1 MPLTFLVPAFLVGLV
16 AVGVPLLLHLRRRDR
31 QRPTPF
37 PSLMFLSRL
46 PIRTERRRRIT
57 DWPLLLLRALVIL
70 LLVAAFA
77 RPFLRSGEAS
87 ETGAAG
93 LTVLLLDRSAS
104 MGADGIGTSWR
115 DSALA
120 VISALP
126 SGRRIAVVS
135 FDADATVV
143 LAPTGDI
150 AAARASLD
158 QVPEPAGP
166 TRFGSGLRAAAGLLA
181 GESVP
186 GEVVVVSDM
195 QQSGRASSAP
205 PALPAGT
212 VVRSVVLEPTT
223 RDNAGVVAVE
233 VEPVP
238 GGTLRRAVIE
248 ARLARSGGDSSRQE
262 TVTLMLDGREM
273 ATREATIPA
282 DAGARVRFDTVEF
295 SRSDAR
301 VEVHLTPDQFSSDD
315 RFVGVIPAIAPTK
328 VILVV
333 PTDVRT
339 DELRYLESALKI
351 GSDPTFVVQRT
362 TRLDPSI
369 LGDESVVVLFDVGM
383 PSDALG
389 TTLDAWL
396 RGGGGIV
403 ALVGDRLARRGSL
416 GADIATEFG
425 RAPERR
431 QPAVLGGVVLS
442 HPALEP
448 VREAGAAGFAQL
460 HIRRVT
466 RFTPAEGL
474 TVLARFDD
482 DLPALA
488 AGAVGQGRVVVS
500 AIPPDLAG
508 GDFPLQPLFLP
519 YMRGILGWAAS
530 ATVRPLA
537 HVAGESW
544 TIPGTVASPVVR
556 GPDGSTTR
564 VAGGRGALTF
574 RLSGFHEL
582 HDSRVDGVPLATLA
596 VNLPPAESDLTPMS
610 PDELLLGVTELG
622 ATDATGDLAPAEV
635 ARAREARQANWR
647 WVLLAVVA
655 ALVGEAF
662 LASRGWRGT
671 APPSALGS
679 DPQGE
684 TR

>member
-1 MPLTFLVPAFLVGLV
+1 MPLGFLVPAFLVGLV
-16 AVGVPLLLHLRRRDR
+16 AIGVPLLLHLRRRDR
-31 QRPTPF
+31 QRPMPF

-46 PIRTERRRRIT
+46 PIRTQRRRRIT

-104 MGADGIGTSWR
+104 MAADEIGMSWH
-115 DSALA
+115 DFALA
-120 VISALP
+120 VLGALP
-126 SGRRIAVVS
+126 SGRRVAVVT
-135 FDADATVV
+135 FDADATVL

-158 QVPEPAGP
+158 QVPAPGGP
-166 TRFGSGLRAAAGLLA
+166 TRFGAGLRAAAGLLA

-186 GEVVVVSDM
+186 GEVVLVSDM
-195 QQSGRASSAP
+195 QQSGRASGAP

-212 VVRSVVLEPTT
+212 VVRSVVVEPAS
-223 RDNAGVVAVE
+223 RDNTGVVAVD

-248 ARLARSGGDSSRQE
+248 ARLARSGGDSARQT
-262 TVTLMLDGREM
+262 TVALLVDGREL
-273 ATREATIPA
+273 ATREVTVPP

-295 SRSDAR
+295 ARSDAR
-301 VEVHLTPDQFSSDD
+301 LEVQLTPDRFTADD
-315 RFVGVIPAIAPTK
+315 RFVGVIPALAPTR
-328 VILVV
+328 VVLVV

-339 DELRYLESALKI
+339 DEVRYLESALKI

-362 TRLDPSI
+362 TRLDPHM
-369 LGDESVVVLFDVGM
+369 LDDASVIVLFDVGM
-383 PSDALG
+383 PTAALEA
-389 TTLDAWL
+389 TLESWL
-396 RGGGGIV
+396 QGGGGIV
-403 ALVGDRLARRGSL
+403 ALIGDRLARRGTLVASL
-416 GADIATEFG
+416 ATDLG

-431 QPAVLGGVVLS
+431 EPAVLGGVVLS

-460 HIRRVT
+460 HIRRYT
-466 RFTPAEGL
+466 RFTPAAGL

-488 AGAVGQGRVVVS
+488 AGTVGQGRAVVS

-537 HVAGESW
+537 HLAGESW
-544 TIPGTVASPVVR
+544 TVPGSVGAPVVR
-556 GPDGSTTR
+556 GPDGSSTR
-564 VAGGRGALTF
+564 IAGGRGAVTF
-574 RLSGFHEL
+574 RLGGFHEL
-582 HDSRVDGVPLATLA
+582 HNGRVDGVPLATLA

-610 PDELLLGVTELG
+610 PDELLLGVTELA
-622 ATDATGDLAPAEV
+622 ATDATGDLAPVEV

-647 WVLLAVVA
+647 WVLLAVIA
-655 ALVGEAF
+655 ALIGEAV
-662 LASRGWRGT
+662 LASRGWRGI
-671 APPSALGS
+671 APPSARYP
-679 DPQGE
+679 DPQGDA
-684 TR
+684 R